1 MTTSVAVVA
10 HPARL
15 TRALRLRDQV
25 QADHVS
31 VDHFGY
37 GEQWNHQEALECLA
51 DARPDADWLVLL
63 EDDAIPCRDLRT
75 RLDQALADAPAGIVS
90 LYLGTG
96 RWAGTVPRQHEQVV
110 RGLIEDADR
119 DGSRWITAGSLWHA
133 VGVAIPRDRVADLLR
148 HLRGSTRPT
157 DEAVSDWCRRH
168 RVAVHY
174 THPSLVDHRDEPR
187 LVQARER
194 HVPRRAWRFEEATSD
209 LRDSV

>member
-31 VDHFGY
+31 VDELGR
-37 GEQWNHQEALECLA
+37 GEQWNHQEALEVLA
-51 DARPDADWLVLL
+51 RQPEQADWLVLL
-63 EDDAIPCRDLRT
+63 EDDAIPCSGFRAQ
-75 RLDQALADAPAGIVS
+75 LDRALEHAPAGIVS

-133 VGVAIPRDRVADLLR
+133 VGVAIPREHAAALLR